1 MENPSSIFELKATAT
16 GLELVEM
23 SFNTIPGKCDRYIL
37 AKNIVENRTQEELIE
52 YISKMLLGIE
62 IMKQRALRGEWPKN

>member
-1 MENPSSIFELKATAT
+1 MEPTSSIFDLKAPAT

-23 SFNTIPGKCDRYIL
+23 SFNTIPGKCDRHIL
-37 AKNIVENRTQEELIE
+37 AKNIVEGRTQEELIE

-62 IMKQRALRGEWPKN
+62 IMKQEARSGKWPKN